1 MISIILD
8 KESEA
13 GLLGHRVA
21 FLKDDLQHL
30 RVRQI
35 RQKLVRRLLWSV
47 GENESL
53 SYIEG
58 MERSQQI

>member
-1 MISIILD
+1 MISILLD

-13 GLLGHRVA
+13 ALLGHRVA

-35 RQKLVRRLLWSV
+35 MQKLVRRLLWSV